1 MIKISFIVI
10 NVILAIFLYF
20 LNIWYEQQD
29 IKIQKINKKYISDTR
44 KLKEIKKIDN
54 WLNENVKHNL
64 IKIPKNSENAD
75 INLIHFFD
83 VHAKEYNFQ
92 VEKFIYKD
100 EMAHFLNI
108 KYSISREN
116 YNNLLKFMRQE
127 YKGGYLFIKSFK
139 VEKAI
144 LNGELIVVQPYPS
157 KIKKI
162 KDRSLEDVPQ

>member
-1 MIKISFIVI
+1 MKISFIVI

-54 WLNENVKHNL
+54 WLNENVKYNL

-75 INLIHFFD
+75 IKLIHFFD
-83 VHAKEYNFQ
+83 VHAKEYSFQ

-127 YKGGYLFIKSFK
+127 YKGGYLFIKSLK
-139 VEKAI
+139 MEKAI
-144 LNGELIVVQPYPS
+144 LKGELIVVQPYPS